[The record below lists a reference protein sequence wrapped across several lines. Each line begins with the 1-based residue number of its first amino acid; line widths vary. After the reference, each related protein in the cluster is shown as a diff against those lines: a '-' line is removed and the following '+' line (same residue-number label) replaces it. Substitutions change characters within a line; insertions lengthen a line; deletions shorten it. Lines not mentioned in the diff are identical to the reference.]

1 MHERVPRIGVDE
13 DTAVL
18 IPFSRALHSLGIA
31 GPRQDVAGGE
41 RAQDQKDV
49 LVHGVGVRLFYTPS
63 IPTASFTA
71 SPRPREPWGY
81 AATAPAS
88 VQVRHAQCDADLIL
102 LAGERRQRGPIK
114 PDFGP
119 DDSIRPRPDVQR
131 GRGAAELLPG
141 IRRKAHRPAGA
152 RAVLIV
158 HVVAPQRQ
166 PDPRVDV
173 VRHPAADCPPSGI
186 LGWGRQ
192 GSVRLLAAVITL
204 QPELRRAQL
213 PPNQCVDAVAIRVV
227 ITGLIRAPEPN
238 DPYGGK
244 RIGGDP
250 EPSHQRFAFVVVR
263 NLVPSVYHPELHV
276 DVVVELRFDAHT
288 HRGEVFD
295 VDELVSFRPVLV
307 AGGLD
312 HLQ

>member
-1 MHERVPRIGVDE
+1 MVGGAAPDVSEVQRNRQRVLVTDGVAGIEIKTRQKHVVPLGDAGRIDAQTHERVPRIGVDE

-49 LVHGVGVRLFYTPS
+49 LVNGVGVRLFYTPS

-119 DDSIRPRPDVQR
+119 DDSIRP
-131 GRGAAELLPG
+131 
-141 IRRKAHRPAGA
+141 
-152 RAVLIV
+152 
-158 HVVAPQRQ
+158 
-166 PDPRVDV
+166 
-173 VRHPAADCPPSGI
+173 
-186 LGWGRQ
+186 
-192 GSVRLLAAVITL
+192 
-204 QPELRRAQL
+204 
-213 PPNQCVDAVAIRVV
+213 
-227 ITGLIRAPEPN
+227 
-238 DPYGGK
+238 
-244 RIGGDP
+244 
-250 EPSHQRFAFVVVR
+250 
-263 NLVPSVYHPELHV
+263 
-276 DVVVELRFDAHT
+276 
-288 HRGEVFD
+288 
-295 VDELVSFRPVLV
+295 
-307 AGGLD
+307 
-312 HLQ
+312 